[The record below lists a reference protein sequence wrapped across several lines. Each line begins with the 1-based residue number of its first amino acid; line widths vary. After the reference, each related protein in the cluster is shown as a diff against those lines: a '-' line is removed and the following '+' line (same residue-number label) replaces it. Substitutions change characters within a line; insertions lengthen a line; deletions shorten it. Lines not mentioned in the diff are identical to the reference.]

1 MCLFRASVSSV
12 VVWKFAGAWFFFF
25 PAFQTQRQADLCE
38 LEVNLVYKVSSRT
51 AKAIER
57 NCVSTPPPSQ
67 ISYIKDDLF

>member
-57 NCVSTPPPSQ
+57 
-67 ISYIKDDLF
+67 DLPQTKQTSKQKK